1 MVECLV
7 ARRSLRVPA
16 GLARITRLLSAEAGC
31 ASILGSVSDKAPT
44 NLHWS
49 SPGSAGD
56 ISIESG
62 AYSLKNFLLKKKP
75 LTPLRILQIF
85 RQQKN
90 AARHHAEPRLYCTK
104 QILRRVTFS

>member
-56 ISIESG
+56 ISIEND
-62 AYSLKNFLLKKKP
+62 AYFPKNFLLKKNLLPPCTFCKFSGNKKTRPGIKP
-75 LTPLRILQIF
+75 
-85 RQQKN
+85 N
-90 AARHHAEPRLYCTK
+90 
-104 QILRRVTFS
+104 RVFIAQNRY